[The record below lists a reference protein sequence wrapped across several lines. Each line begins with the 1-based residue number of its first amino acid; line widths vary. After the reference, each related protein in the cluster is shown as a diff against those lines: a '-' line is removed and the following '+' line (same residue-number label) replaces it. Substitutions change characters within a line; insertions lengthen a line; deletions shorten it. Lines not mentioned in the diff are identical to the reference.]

1 MGKLHSIPE
10 CHRRKQMGGVFFTK
24 TQWAACLNQKDFQR
38 TVTQSNYI
46 PVTSTC
52 SELQNFTS
60 IEIV

>member
-1 MGKLHSIPE
+1 MGKPHSISE

-38 TVTQSNYI
+38 TQSIYI

-52 SELQNFTS
+52 SELLNFTS